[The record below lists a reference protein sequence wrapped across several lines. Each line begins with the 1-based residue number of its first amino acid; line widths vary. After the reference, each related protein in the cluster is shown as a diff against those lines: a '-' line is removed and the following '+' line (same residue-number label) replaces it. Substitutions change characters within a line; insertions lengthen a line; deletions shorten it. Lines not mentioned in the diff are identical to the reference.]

1 MLQFDFKKRVR
12 YGETDQMGYL
22 YYGNYAQY
30 YEIGRVETL
39 RHIDFPYKRLEE
51 EFGVMMPVMNMQMRF
66 LRPAKYDDLVTI
78 RTIMMDFPEKRA
90 WFRTEL
96 YNEKGK
102 LLNAGDIRLAF
113 VDMKT
118 NKGCPPPQAL
128 LDALNE
134 FMEKN
139 KA

>member
-30 YEIGRVETL
+30 YEIGRVETM
-39 RHIDFPYKRLEE
+39 RHIGFPYIRMEE

-78 RTIMMDFPEKRA
+78 RTILQDFPTERA
-90 WFRTEL
+90 WFKTEL

-118 NKGCPPPQAL
+118 GKGCPPPQGL
-128 LDALNE
+128 LDAVKMY
-134 FMEKN
+134 F
-139 KA
+139 

>member
-30 YEIGRVETL
+30 YEIGRVETF
-39 RHIDFPYKRLEE
+39 RHIGFPYLRLEE
-51 EFGVMMPVMNMQMRF
+51 EFGVMMPVKSMQMRF
-66 LRPAKYDDLVTI
+66 LRPAKYDNLITI
-78 RTIMMDFPEKRA
+78 RTILKDFPEERA

-113 VDMKT
+113 ADMKT
-118 NKGCPPPQAL
+118 GKGCLPPKEM
-128 LDALNE
+128 LDAVKSYFE
-134 FMEKN
+134 
-139 KA
+139 

>member
-12 YGETDQMGYL
+12 YGETDMMGYL

-30 YEIGRVETL
+30 YEIGRVETF
-39 RHIDFPYKRLEE
+39 RHIGFPYLKLEQE
-51 EFGVMMPVMNMQMRF
+51 YGIMMPVKSMQMRF
-66 LRPAKYDDLVTI
+66 LRPAKYDDLITI
-78 RTIMMDFPEKRA
+78 RTIMKDFPEERA

-113 VDMKT
+113 ADMT
-118 NKGCPPPQAL
+118 TGRGCPPPKEM
-128 LDALNE
+128 LDIIRPY
-134 FMEKN
+134 FD
-139 KA
+139 